1 MVISTH
7 AASTVII
14 CAPGINNATF
24 TISPSLEVAQAK
36 LDRGIWLRMHAAL
49 WRFEV
54 VMLSYR
60 RSGKH
65 IQIKCKVRGHQALLR
80 RCAHTRH
87 SISQFPRGR
96 VVTL

>member
-1 MVISTH
+1 MVISAH
-7 AASTVII
+7 AAFPLII
-14 CAPGINNATF
+14 FAPGINNATF

-36 LDRGIWLRMHAAL
+36 LYRGIWLRMHAAL

-54 VMLSYR
+54 VMLSYG

-65 IQIKCKVRGHQALLR
+65 IQIKCKVCGHQALLR
-80 RCAHTRH
+80 HCAHTRH
-87 SISQFPRGR
+87 SISQFPRCT